1 MRFFRPLVA
10 FSLTVSFAAVIGSG
24 GSFLVA
30 SDASAAS
37 ACGNAGTLS
46 TSAGVSTCTYTAA
59 GEDTFSVP
67 AGVTQVSVV
76 AIGGAVGAGG
86 TYNAGIGGLGG
97 SGADVSATVTG
108 LSVSTLYVEVGSNGT
123 DGTAG
128 QRTAPPVTEGPTVAV
143 SVDSL
148 GATAAAAVVAVEL
161 RTCERRPRRPR
172 TSPVRPATRVS
183 WSPAVA
189 VAAAV
194 PITPKV
200 VREATLVTT
209 P

>member
-1 MRFFRPLVA
+1 
-10 FSLTVSFAAVIGSG
+10 VIGSG
-24 GSFLVA
+24 VHSSSLRCQCRECLETR
-30 SDASAAS
+30 D
-37 ACGNAGTLS
+37 LS
-46 TSAGVSTCTYTAA
+46 TSAGVLLYVHRGRRGHVQRA
-59 GEDTFSVP
+59 GGRH
-67 AGVTQVSVV
+67 AGLRR
-76 AIGGAVGAGG
+76 GDWRRRGAGG

-123 DGTAG
+123 DGTGGTANCTAG
-128 QRTAPPVTEGPTVAV
+128 DGGPTVAV

-189 VAAAV
+189 VAVAV

-200 VREATLVTT
+200 VRRQRWYDA

>member
-24 GSFLVA
+24 VHSSSPQMPVPR
-30 SDASAAS
+30 
-37 ACGNAGTLS
+37 
-46 TSAGVSTCTYTAA
+46 
-59 GEDTFSVP
+59 VP
-67 AGVTQVSVV
+67 AETRDPVHECRSFYLYVHRGRRGHVQR
-76 AIGGAVGAGG
+76 AGG
-86 TYNAGIGGLGG
+86 RHAGLRRGDWRRRGCRGNVQRGHRRPWWLGCRRLGDGDGPQCLDSLRRGGLKRDRRHGRTANCTAGDGGTNGGGIGGQSRCYGG
-97 SGADVSATVTG
+97 
-108 LSVSTLYVEVGSNGT
+108 
-123 DGTAG
+123 
-128 QRTAPPVTEGPTVAV
+128 
-143 SVDSL
+143 
-148 GATAAAAVVAVEL
+148 AAVVAVEL

-189 VAAAV
+189 VAVAV